1 LLPHQKQYAQAAF
14 RSMVDE
20 NAGNEFEKLV
30 HRLMELCHS
39 GYIPIRTHGNIG
51 DLGGDGLCTCHRR
64 LYACYGPETF
74 EVAKTR
80 DKFLGDLDSA
90 LTQRPGQFDTFV
102 FVHNDQRGVHPVVA
116 SLIADT
122 QPAYA
127 GIVALQQMGPRKLWN
142 EALPLDLPK
151 MEQLLGHQIPVHDVA
166 YGVGMADIEPLL
178 RHLADNRPL
187 HAPRVEI
194 SLPTTLKA
202 DYNRLS
208 PRAQQ
213 ELQEARPYV
222 YQVGEYY
229 QGLLNHTE
237 QDEVAAG
244 FATYYRCMREEYG
257 DQPDEILWQM
267 QRYVL
272 GQAHARWERADAAN
286 VVVAFFFDQCDIFE
300 VPPPGWQRHEPATG
314 AS

>member
-1 LLPHQKQYAQAAF
+1 MLPHQRQYAQAAF
-14 RSMVDE
+14 RSMVE
-20 NAGNEFEKLV
+20 ESVGNEFEKLV
-30 HRLMELCHS
+30 HRLMELCHP
-39 GYIPIRTHGNIG
+39 GYLPIRTYGNIG
-51 DLGGDGLCTCHRR
+51 DLGGDGLCACHRR
-64 LYACYGPETF
+64 LYACYAPETF
-74 EVAKTR
+74 EVSKVRA
-80 DKFLGDLDSA
+80 KFLSDLNSA
-90 LTQRPGQFDTFV
+90 LTQRPGQFETFI

-116 SLIADT
+116 GLIAET
-122 QPAYA
+122 QPDYA
-127 GIVALQQMGPRKLWN
+127 EVVALQQMGPRKLWI
-142 EALPLDLPK
+142 EALPLDLL
-151 MEQLLGHQIPVHDVA
+151 ETEHLLGHQIPVHDVV
-166 YGVGMADIEPLL
+166 YSVGMAEIEPLL

-194 SLPTTLKA
+194 ALPSTLKA

-208 PRAQQ
+208 SRAQH

-222 YQVGEYY
+222 YQIGEYY

-237 QDEVAAG
+237 QDEVAEG
-244 FATYYRCMREEYG
+244 FTQYYRCMREEYG

-272 GQAHARWERADAAN
+272 GQAGARWDRADAAN

-300 VPPPGWQRHEPATG
+300 IPPPGWQENEPAAG